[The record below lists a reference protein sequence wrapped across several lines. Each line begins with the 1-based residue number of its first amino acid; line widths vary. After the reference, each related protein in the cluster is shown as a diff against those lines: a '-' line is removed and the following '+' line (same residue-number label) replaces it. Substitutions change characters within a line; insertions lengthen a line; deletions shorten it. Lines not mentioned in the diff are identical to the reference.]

1 MPYDDEQKKEPD
13 EKSEE
18 PDGGLE
24 EEKFSFL
31 QATVKPKP
39 VTRKR
44 ILIQLTRVGI
54 YGLIFGTFA
63 CLGFFALKPWA
74 QSAFQGDPKT
84 VTIPEDE
91 EADTSS
97 DEASQESEAMA
108 PALTADNYKEM
119 MKKVYEVA
127 KEADKCVVSVQAAGV
142 NDTLSAEG
150 HGTEGSVAGF
160 IVADN
165 GQEILILCDNSVCAD
180 AKSWKVTFSDDSQYG
195 ATLKKQDRNSGL
207 AVFGIARGEVSTTT
221 WNAAS
226 VAVLGNSNL
235 VTRGDAVIALGNTF
249 GYAGG
254 VGYGII
260 SSNKYE
266 EILADGERSILTT
279 DIAAAADGTG
289 ILFNL
294 NGEVIG
300 MIDCGIW
307 EAKETSTVK
316 ALAISD
322 LKATIELL
330 VNGQSV
336 PYVGVYG
343 TTINEAISE
352 EQDMP
357 TGIYVTQV
365 NPDSPAM
372 AAGIQNGDILQMV
385 GDTKLTNTL
394 SYEKAIMESRVGE
407 SVKIVGKR
415 RGANGYV
422 DIDFTVTVG
431 SQE

>member
-1 MPYDDEQKKEPD
+1 
-13 EKSEE
+13 
-18 PDGGLE
+18 
-24 EEKFSFL
+24 
-31 QATVKPKP
+31 
-39 VTRKR
+39 
-44 ILIQLTRVGI
+44 
-54 YGLIFGTFA
+54 
-63 CLGFFALKPWA
+63 
-74 QSAFQGDPKT
+74 
-84 VTIPEDE
+84 
-91 EADTSS
+91 
-97 DEASQESEAMA
+97 MA

-119 MKKVYEVA
+119 MKKVYEGA
-127 KEADKCVVSVQAAGV
+127 KEADKCVVSVQAAGD